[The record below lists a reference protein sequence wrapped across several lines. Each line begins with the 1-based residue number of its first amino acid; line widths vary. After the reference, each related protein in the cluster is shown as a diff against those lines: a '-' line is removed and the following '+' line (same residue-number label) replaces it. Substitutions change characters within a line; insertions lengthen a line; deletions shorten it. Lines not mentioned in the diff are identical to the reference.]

1 MQTDNAAT
9 TPLDDAPSVRLIIS
23 APPDA
28 TEVHDDDKR
37 LLHRSDTPQLFEGI
51 AAQVQV
57 ITVRVHGLQR
67 SNGTCRR
74 WVTVDTRPGTDEEML
89 EPEAVRQ
96 LAAALV
102 AAADEIEARR

>member
-1 MQTDNAAT
+1 MNTSSSLSVDT
-9 TPLDDAPSVRLIIS
+9 TQNVT

-28 TEVHDDDKR
+28 TEVYGWAA
-37 LLHRSDTPQLFEGI
+37 HRDGL
-51 AAQVQV
+51 AARVFDA
-57 ITVRVHGLQR
+57 TVRECAGFAIRVHGQQR
-67 SNGTCRR
+67 SNSTCRR
-74 WVTVDTRPGTDEEML
+74 WVTVDTRPGADEEML